1 MLAAQAAN
9 INVAIAADF
18 TGPDKK
24 IAADFKQRSGH
35 EAAMG
40 SGRKRTVL

>member
-18 TGPDKK
+18 TGPDIKLV
-24 IAADFKQRSGH
+24 
-35 EAAMG
+35 MG
-40 SGRKRTVL
+40 CGRKWMVL

>member
-9 INVAIAADF
+9 INVAIAAD

-24 IAADFKQRSGH
+24 IAADFKQRSGR

>member
-24 IAADFKQRSGH
+24 VAADLRKSAREPVVGPWY
-35 EAAMG
+35 
-40 SGRKRTVL
+40 KRTIL